1 MSKHGYAGFIKLD
14 RRILDWEHFKDP
26 KTLSLFITLLLLANH
41 KTVKMDDGTVLKR
54 GQVMTSLKS
63 LSYITGLSFQEIRT
77 RLLTM
82 SSTKELTNLSSSKNR
97 IITLINY
104 DKYQTANKAI
114 NKENN
119 KEINNKQE
127 VNNSKELFTKENIRN
142 GGGASCERPAEN
154 EWERF
159 GFSDRE
165 EYERWRYQ

>member
-1 MSKHGYAGFIKLD
+1 
-14 RRILDWEHFKDP
+14 
-26 KTLSLFITLLLLANH
+26 
-41 KTVKMDDGTVLKR
+41 
-54 GQVMTSLKS
+54 
-63 LSYITGLSFQEIRT
+63 
-77 RLLTM
+77 M

-104 DKYQTANKAI
+104 DKYQTANKAF

-142 GGGASCERPAEN
+142 GGGASGERPAEN

>member
-54 GQVMTSLKS
+54 GQVMTSFRS
-63 LSYITGLSFQEIRT
+63 LSRITGLSLQEVRTQLSTLSLTQEIT
-77 RLLTM
+77 RV
-82 SSTKELTNLSSSKNR
+82 SSSKNS

-104 DKYQTANKAI
+104 DKYQTANTA
-114 NKENN
+114 NN
-119 KEINNKQE
+119 TANNTEINTKQE